1 MQPQA
6 NADVKLEHRISSDRR
21 FGELYIPHGVVLR
34 PAPSMEKQDV
44 KIFDTRTHF
53 HVDPHHNVQV
63 LCREPW
69 FSTPIGFRAVLGRYY
84 PEGTSD
90 DRRYSSNF
98 VTFDDMKK
106 WADESK
112 NQIASLDNLT
122 SCLYMGNLE
131 IGGKVIVDALASLA
145 RDAAHLKAGRAVT
158 KGTHYSVQSNGVH
171 EVRLEA
177 VLYK

>member
-6 NADVKLEHRISSDRR
+6 NADVKLEHLIWSHRR
-21 FGELYIPHGVVLR
+21 FGEFYIPHGVVLR
-34 PAPSMEKQDV
+34 PALSMEKQDV
-44 KIFDTRTHF
+44 RIFDTRTHF

-63 LCREPW
+63 LCRDPR

-106 WADESK
+106 WVDEST
-112 NQIASLDNLT
+112 NPVDSLNNLT
-122 SCLYMGNLE
+122 SCLYVGDSE
-131 IGGKVIVDALASLA
+131 VGGKVIVDALASLA
-145 RDAAHLKAGRAVT
+145 RDAALLKAGRAVT
-158 KGTHYSVQSNGVH
+158 KGTQYSVQSNGIH
-171 EVRLEA
+171 EVLLEV